1 MKVYGSRISYYTG
14 KLEAYLR
21 YKGIAYQAL
30 PTPYDKA
37 EMLKDKV
44 GAVQMPIVDDDGTW
58 MSDTTPILCHLETVH
73 GANPIIPKDPLVRFI
88 AFLIEDYADE
98 YLWRPAMFYRWWYRH
113 DREYAASVLTDELTG
128 HLRLPRFM
136 KKRMITR
143 RQVNHY
149 VGRDGG
155 TEGTKPHIEQGY
167 ASALAGMTAMLE
179 NRPFLLGNAPSIA
192 DFGMAGPMLRHF
204 GQDPTPQEIMRN
216 TAPLVYDWVARMWLA
231 KDQGEP
237 QFVTAI
243 PEDTAPLL
251 QEICETH
258 LAQLEANADA
268 FGAQADRFD
277 MVIQGCQYRGIT
289 TSRYRVW
296 CLEELRRRFAQL
308 EEGHQASIKAL
319 LPYDHADLLWRDAA
333 PAPSGFNT
341 DNHLPFGKALN
352 VFEGGLP

>member
-14 KLEAYLR
+14 KLETYLR
-21 YKGIAYQAL
+21 YKGIGYELL

-37 EMLKDKV
+37 AMLKEKV

-58 MSDTTPILCHLETVH
+58 MSDTTPILCHFENAHT
-73 GANPIIPKDPLVRFI
+73 ANPIIPDDPVVRFI

-98 YLWRPAMFYRWWYRH
+98 WLWRPAMFYRWWYRH

-128 HLRLPRFM
+128 HLRLPRFAR
-136 KKRMITR
+136 KRMITR

-149 VGRDGG
+149 IHRDGG
-155 TEGTKPHIEQGY
+155 NEATRPHIEQGY
-167 ASALAGMTAMLE
+167 ANALAAMSSMLE

-192 DFGMAGPMLRHF
+192 DFGMMGPMLRHF
-204 GQDPTPQEIMRN
+204 GQDPTPQDIMRN

-231 KDQGEP
+231 KDCGTPE
-237 QFVTAI
+237 FLTAI

-251 QEICETH
+251 KEVCETH
-258 LAQLEANADA
+258 LAQLSANADA
-268 FGAQADRFD
+268 FGAGEDRFD
-277 MVIQGCQYRGIT
+277 MTVQSCRYRSIA

-296 CLEELRRRFAQL
+296 CLEELRRRFAEMDSKDQGAVKSL
-308 EEGHQASIKAL
+308 LSYEG
-319 LPYDHADLLWRDAA
+319 ADLLWNNEE